1 MENELVKIFERA
13 NKRFLKEN
21 TAFIKNE
28 RSEKI
33 WII

>member
-21 TAFIKNE
+21 TAFILSNVAE
-28 RSEKI
+28 
-33 WII
+33 